1 CHPAAEGR
9 PGDDLLL
16 DEARH
21 LVAGAA
27 EAALGPVER
36 QRRLPGDE
44 VGEPGGVAEVGPAGA
59 PPALAQ
65 LRGRCRL
72 ANHDPAAVRVPPEHP
87 PLAEPARVARVAQ
100 GEERREARR
109 PDAVPLGGEP
119 GGAKRREQRIVPH
132 GERGLEPRVDHP
144 RPPPTRC
151 RNRED
156 VVPRRRH
163 TLRARARDPALEQTA
178 LEPARRVN
186 QEYDPPPGRG
196 PPRLVGQGTH
206 QGREAHQPAL
216 YRSVPLA
223 GKSGYASTAGP
234 PWRYPGPRWRA
245 AWHST
250 PGSRTRSRR
259 VPRAPGSP
267 RSLTSTGR

>member
-21 LVAGAA
+21 LVAGPA

-87 PLAEPARVARVAQ
+87 PLAEPAPRQEGARAAPTRHPGIRPAARWGAPAARRQGDEPGKRAQ
-100 GEERREARR
+100 QPGPQSNCTVGREARIR
-109 PDAVPLGGEP
+109 LDRRTAVE
-119 GGAKRREQRIVPH
+119 V
-132 GERGLEPRVDHP
+132 
-144 RPPPTRC
+144 
-151 RNRED
+151 
-156 VVPRRRH
+156 
-163 TLRARARDPALEQTA
+163 
-178 LEPARRVN
+178 
-186 QEYDPPPGRG
+186 
-196 PPRLVGQGTH
+196 
-206 QGREAHQPAL
+206 
-216 YRSVPLA
+216 S
-223 GKSGYASTAGP
+223 
-234 PWRYPGPRWRA
+234 WPRWRA

-250 PGSRTRSRR
+250 PGS
-259 VPRAPGSP
+259 
-267 RSLTSTGR
+267 